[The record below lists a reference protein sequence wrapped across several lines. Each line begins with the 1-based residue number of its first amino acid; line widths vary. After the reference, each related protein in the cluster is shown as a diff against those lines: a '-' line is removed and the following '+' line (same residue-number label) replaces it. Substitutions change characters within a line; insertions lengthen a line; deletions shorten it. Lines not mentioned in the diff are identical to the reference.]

1 MVLFEA
7 VLNVTDSKS
16 GFKQEAGCARHSEG
30 IVTLA
35 VSSEWLAQAA
45 RTGCSGFL
53 CAPRIRN

>member
-1 MVLFEA
+1 MVLFAA
-7 VLNVTDSKS
+7 VLNVTDSAS
-16 GFKQEAGCARHSEG
+16 EFKQEADCARHSGG

-35 VSSEWLAQAA
+35 VSNEWLAQAT